1 MQIVKGVRRSAHA
14 TPLRRALKWPS
25 IDDLVAERDLGMVH
39 WLITDQ
45 HAPVSLRERMV
56 FRKDVSVRDTR
67 ATEAGQLQLPR
78 VRTEHARHF
87 FYYRAASLW
96 NTAPATVKETSTSTL
111 CRKYARKW
119 RLEQE

>member
-1 MQIVKGVRRSAHA
+1 
-14 TPLRRALKWPS
+14 
-25 IDDLVAERDLGMVH
+25 MVH

-119 RLEQE
+119 RLGQEYRYRRRVLCTVFSGSLVTVQLVF